1 MRYTLEPIAH
11 ALRAARTR
19 KGLSQRDLSQRSGV
33 PQGQISKIERGTVD
47 LRASSLIALA
57 RALDL
62 ELSLVPRKSLS
73 AVHAI
78 IRSSERAQR
87 RDDVD
92 EVRPAYVLDEDDDA

>member
-1 MRYTLEPIAH
+1 MRYKLEPIAH
-11 ALRAARTR
+11 ALKEARAY
-19 KGLSQRDLSQRSGV
+19 KGLSQRELSQRSGV

-47 LRASSLIALA
+47 LRASSLIALS

-73 AVHAI
+73 AVQAI
-78 IRSSERAQR
+78 IRSSGLGRR
-87 RDDVD
+87 RDDVG